1 MIEPNGGPPSRLNL
15 PHDVLF
21 QRQNEPRRKTVL
33 LEVKNDQVP
42 ETQQTDKTPRM
53 AGLSIS
59 KTTPLE
65 RVVF

>member
-42 ETQQTDKTPRM
+42 ETQQTDKKLHEWR
-53 AGLSIS
+53 G
-59 KTTPLE
+59 
-65 RVVF
+65 

>member
-1 MIEPNGGPPSRLNL
+1 MRALSEGSMIEPNGGPPSRLNL

-42 ETQQTDKTPRM
+42 ETQQTDKKLHEWR
-53 AGLSIS
+53 G
-59 KTTPLE
+59 
-65 RVVF
+65 